1 MRMPLLTKENSGAS
15 SDQVSAS
22 VMFAWKSNCFR
33 SAVHSSCAPPVQ
45 LSPPT
50 FGTGHSAVWNV
61 CRSSSVFHA
70 GICRL
75 LQLAPPPSDGRLLQ
89 LSVVFISTCTFPIVY
104 DALGT
109 TRADAVGPAQF
120 GATVDVAVVV
130 GVVVAVV
137 VHEPGAVQSGATT
150 VVVVVVVV
158 PVVVDEQLPS
168 SVTVP
173 VAVKTTP
180 QQLVGKSACV
190 RTAMQARSSSSEH
203 PRPLPSG
210 TTNAVTTCGNPM
222 I

>member
-1 MRMPLLTKENSGAS
+1 
-15 SDQVSAS
+15 
-22 VMFAWKSNCFR
+22 
-33 SAVHSSCAPPVQ
+33 
-45 LSPPT
+45 
-50 FGTGHSAVWNV
+50 
-61 CRSSSVFHA
+61 
-70 GICRL
+70 
-75 LQLAPPPSDGRLLQ
+75 
-89 LSVVFISTCTFPIVY
+89 VY

-137 VHEPGAVQSGATT
+137 VGVVVAVVVHEPGRVQSGAT
-150 VVVVVVVV
+150 VVVVGVVVAVVV

-168 SVTVP
+168 SVTGP
-173 VAVKTTP
+173 VVVKTTP

-210 TTNAVTTCGNPM
+210 STNAVTYSGNP
-222 I
+222 II